1 MPERSSS
8 RNLPFARKL
17 RREMT
22 VAETMLWR
30 ALRGSGFKGMK
41 FRRQV
46 PVGPYVADFLCI
58 TCRLIVELDGPPH
71 ETDEQRAHDLTRDA
85 FLCAQGFNVLRLP
98 NDLVIGACDLAL
110 QQIDAA
116 AERAKPSPALAG
128 EGGLRRQP
136 EPG

>member
-22 VAETMLWR
+22 IAESMLWL
-30 ALRGSGFKGMK
+30 ALRGSRFKGMK

-46 PVGPYVADFLCI
+46 PVGPYVADFLCVA
-58 TCRLIVELDGPPH
+58 CQLIVELDGRPH
-71 ETDEQRAHDLTRDA
+71 EAEAQKAHDKKRDTY
-85 FLCAQGFNVLRLP
+85 LRAQGFTVLRIP
-98 NDLVIGACDLAL
+98 NDLVIGGCDLAL
-110 QQIDAA
+110 QKIDTAA
-116 AERAKPSPALAG
+116 NRAKPSPAKRERADSG
-128 EGGLRRQP
+128 RSP

>member
-1 MPERSSS
+1 MWRTFFASHAGSSL
-8 RNLPFARKL
+8 NWTDLH
-17 RREMT
+17 T
-22 VAETMLWR
+22 
-30 ALRGSGFKGMK
+30 
-41 FRRQV
+41 
-46 PVGPYVADFLCI
+46 
-58 TCRLIVELDGPPH
+58 
-71 ETDEQRAHDLTRDA
+71 TDEQRAHDLTRDA